1 MERNEQ
7 WNEENHQ
14 PTQHIAHRSEER
26 QTFFAHLVGKVHKKV
41 CRIPFN
47 GICALRWRPES

>member
-7 WNEENHQ
+7 WNEENRQ

-26 QTFFAHLVGKVHKKV
+26 QTLFAHLVGKVHKKV
-41 CRIPFN
+41 CRIHFN
-47 GICALRWRPES
+47 AIRAL